1 MTEVQ
6 ENRMYELFG
15 KEGINEQ
22 EELELTSLVDILV
35 QDFDKQ
41 IAEINID

>member
-22 EELELTSLVDILV
+22 EEHELTSLVDVFI
-35 QDFDKQ
+35 QDIDEQ
-41 IAEINID
+41 MAEFNID